1 MAKIVKGEDFKKR
14 LNLQER
20 IDTEVAPTFNTKF
33 DLGGVVDKEILDASE
48 QARQIVEEARVDAQK
63 LKSEAQEILNQVR
76 EEMEKAKTEGYQEGY
91 EEGVEKGLEMLIRV
105 KELRQKLFD
114 DNEREMVKL
123 VFEIAEKI
131 IAREI
136 RDNEKA
142 IFNIVRMALSD
153 AVGEKIQIRLNP
165 QDYENIKKN
174 EEELL
179 QKVESGRNYV
189 FRSDESV
196 KQGGCVIET
205 EIGTIDAQLET
216 QLGAIKKVLGV

>member
-33 DLGGVVDKEILDASE
+33 DLGGVVDREILDASG
-48 QARQIVEEARVDAQK
+48 QAREIVEEARQDAQR
-63 LKSEAQEILNQVR
+63 LKVEAQDILNQVR
-76 EEMEKAKTEGYQEGY
+76 QEMEKAKLEGYQEGY

-114 DNEREMVKL
+114 DNEREMLKL

-189 FRSDESV
+189 FRSDDSI
-196 KQGGCVIET
+196 KQGGCVVET